1 MVPGRAAARAL
12 AVPAGTAGRGGSG
25 VRPGRP
31 LPPGPGGGGGPAY
44 HQPMI
49 RNVVVVKLAAGHDA
63 AEVAKLQDGLR
74 NLGLRDGNWSF
85 AIVGDFTDEA
95 AYRGYDA
102 DDEHNRLRA
111 QLAPH
116 VEQICRVQY
125 QLP

>member
-1 MVPGRAAARAL
+1 M
-12 AVPAGTAGRGGSG
+12 
-25 VRPGRP
+25 
-31 LPPGPGGGGGPAY
+31 
-44 HQPMI
+44 
-49 RNVVVVKLAAGHDA
+49 KLAAGHDA
-63 AEVAKLQDGLR
+63 AEVAKLQEGLR
-74 NLGLRDGNWSF
+74 NLNCPGTVSFTVGDDLGLRDGNWSF

-95 AYRGYDA
+95 AYRGYDG

>member
-1 MVPGRAAARAL
+1 
-12 AVPAGTAGRGGSG
+12 
-25 VRPGRP
+25 
-31 LPPGPGGGGGPAY
+31 
-44 HQPMI
+44 MI

-74 NLGLRDGNWSF
+74 NLNCPGTVSYTVGDDLGLRDGNWSF